1 MAGRLGIDFGT
12 CNTVLAV
19 WDSATSQARTLD
31 LPELTRLFA
40 FQGEDVPVVPSLIS
54 YQPGGA
60 TWIGAQVLDRGLDE
74 SETTFRWM
82 KRYISAR
89 SPRRRRVGEREIG
102 DAEAGRDFLVT
113 LLRLALAETGSPD
126 EEVVYTLPVEAY
138 EHYEDWVA
146 RVSDEVGITRYRMI
160 DEASAAALGY
170 GVHIQPGDA
179 YLVFDFGGGTL
190 QASVVLVEEAADADA
205 SSGGQRCRV
214 LGKAGAE
221 VGGSTIDGWLFEHV
235 LRESGRLPE
244 DPVVRRLG
252 RRLLAACEG
261 AKMVLSSAEET
272 DVSATDDE
280 TGTTLSL
287 HLTRRDFEALLDE
300 HEALLTVHQTLQR
313 ALGASAE
320 RGYAEDDIKAV
331 LSVGGSGLIPAV
343 HRALEQHFGR
353 ERVQV
358 RRPMDAVARGAAA
371 FAAGVSFYDFIQH
384 EYALRHTDMETGE
397 YLYRTLLKAG
407 TPYPTEKPLATVTIK
422 ATYDGQTQFGL
433 DIFELGYRRDGGSA
447 GGSGGGPVELVFDP
461 QGAVQL
467 TQVGNRDAGD
477 RTRFWINEQ
486 TPTFLTS
493 TRGAAQGEPCFR
505 VEFGVDDNK
514 RLTVTV
520 NDLLTG
526 EVPLSRHPVV
536 RLT

>member
-1 MAGRLGIDFGT
+1 VAGRLGIDFGT
-12 CNTVLAV
+12 SNTVLAV
-19 WDSATSQARTLD
+19 WDPALGEARTLD
-31 LPELTRLFA
+31 LPELTRPFD
-40 FQGEDVPVVPSLIS
+40 FQGESVPVVPSLIS
-54 YQPGGA
+54 YQPDGSI
-60 TWIGAQVLDRGLDE
+60 WIGAQVLERELDE
-74 SETTFRWM
+74 SEATFRWM

-89 SPRRRRVGEREIG
+89 SPRRRRIGDREIG

-113 LLRLALAETGSPD
+113 LLRLALAESGAPD

-190 QASVVLVEEAADADA
+190 QASVVLVEERTGAAA
-205 SSGGQRCRV
+205 GGQRCRV

-221 VGGSTIDGWLFEHV
+221 IGGSTIDGWLFELV
-235 LRESGRLPE
+235 VRESGRLPE
-244 DPVVRRLG
+244 DAVVRRVS
-252 RRLLAACEG
+252 RRLLAACER
-261 AKMVLSSAEET
+261 AKMALSSADET
-272 DVSATDDE
+272 DVAASDEETSATI
-280 TGTTLSL
+280 SL
-287 HLTRRDFEALLDE
+287 HLTRQAFEALLDE

-343 HRALEQHFGR
+343 HRSLEQHFGR
-353 ERVQV
+353 DRVKT

-384 EYALRHTDMETGE
+384 EYALRHTDMETGQ

-407 TPYPTEKPLATVTIK
+407 TPYPTEKPLATVTVK
-422 ATYDGQTQFGL
+422 ATYDGQTRFGI
-433 DIFELGYRRDGGSA
+433 DIFELGYRRDGA
-447 GGSGGGPVELVFDP
+447 GAGTGSGPLELVFDP

-467 TQVGNRDAGD
+467 TQIGNREAAE

-493 TRGAAQGEPCFR
+493 ARGAAQGEPCFQ
-505 VEFGVDDNK
+505 VQFGIDRNK
-514 RLTVTV
+514 RLVVTV
-520 NDLLTG
+520 KDLQTG
-526 EVPLSRHPVV
+526 EVPLDRHPVV

>member
-12 CNTVLAV
+12 SNTVLAV
-19 WDSATSQARTLD
+19 WDAAAGEARSFGI
-31 LPELTRLFA
+31 PELSRPFEYR
-40 FQGEDVPVVPSLIS
+40 GESVPVIPSLIS
-54 YQPGGA
+54 YQADGS

-89 SPRRRRVGEREIG
+89 SPRRRRVGERELG
-102 DAEAGRDFLVT
+102 EQEAGREFLVT
-113 LLRLALAETGSPD
+113 LLRLALAETGAFD

-146 RVSDEVGITRYRMI
+146 RVSDDVGLTRYRMI

-190 QASVVLVEEAADADA
+190 QASVVLVEEGADA
-205 SSGGQRCRV
+205 SAGGQRCRV

-221 VGGSTIDGWLFEHV
+221 VGGSTIDGWLFEQV
-235 LRESGRLPE
+235 VRENGLLPE
-244 DPVVRRLG
+244 DPLVRRVS
-252 RRLLAACEG
+252 RRLLAACER
-261 AKMVLSSAEET
+261 AKMTLSSQEET
-272 DVSATDDE
+272 DVGATDDE
-280 TGTTLSL
+280 GGASLSL
-287 HLTRRDFEALLDE
+287 HLTRRDFDDLLDA
-300 HEALLTVHQTLQR
+300 HDLMLTIHQTLQR
-313 ALGASAE
+313 ALGMSAE
-320 RGYAEDDIKAV
+320 RGYAEDGIKAV

-343 HRALEQHFGR
+343 HRTLEQHFGR
-353 ERVQV
+353 ERVQTG
-358 RRPMDAVARGAAA
+358 RPMDAVARGAAA

-384 EYALRHTDMETGE
+384 DYALRHTDMDSGE
-397 YLYRTLLKAG
+397 YRYRTLLKAG

-433 DIFELGYRRDGGSA
+433 DIFELGFRRD
-447 GGSGGGPVELVFDP
+447 GSGGGPVELVFDP

-467 TQVGNRDAGD
+467 TQVGNREAAD

-486 TPTFLTS
+486 SPTFLS
-493 TRGAAQGEPCFR
+493 TARGAAQGEPCFR
-505 VEFGVDDNK
+505 LEFGVDANK
-514 RLTVTV
+514 RLTVTAT
-520 NDLLTG
+520 DLQSG
-526 EVPLSRHPVV
+526 EVPFSRHPVV